1 MILTVAQ
8 PYSNHN
14 GGAIAFGKDG
24 FLYIG
29 LGDGGSAGDPGNR
42 AQNLN
47 SLLGKILR
55 IDIDHTSGG
64 LNYAIPGS
72 NPFAGASGKRGE
84 IWAYGLRN
92 PFRFSFDRSK
102 GDLWIGDVGQNKWEE
117 VDVARSGKGGLN
129 FGWRVMEGRHCY
141 SPATGCTHEGPD
153 PSGRRIRP

>member
-29 LGDGGSAGDPGNR
+29 LGDGGSGGDPGNR

-72 NPFAGASGKRGE
+72 NHSPVRPAS
-84 IWAYGLRN
+84 A
-92 PFRFSFDRSK
+92 
-102 GDLWIGDVGQNKWEE
+102 
-117 VDVARSGKGGLN
+117 ARSGYTACGI
-129 FGWRVMEGRHCY
+129 RSA
-141 SPATGCTHEGPD
+141 SPSIGPRATSGSATWART
-153 PSGRRIRP
+153 SGRRWTSPDPEKAA